1 MLTVKLDLGG
11 IQLATERLKLKA
23 DVLLEH
29 AVADLAAQTHAHV
42 VEQASSKLHSTRQ
55 KYIDALSYEQL
66 SPGSWTVTLD
76 NSAMWIEEGMPRHEM
91 IDDLLKNGAQVSK
104 KTGARYR
111 VIPMPVKGK
120 TETPAS
126 GQAVR
131 MAAMAA
137 LRRAKINMKD
147 IEKEVDGRAKI
158 GTLHKLDETGNP
170 LKTADGAGQGHG
182 AIGHVRQ
189 GMTGTPFL
197 KGMRVMQRQVN
208 SAPPVIQRT
217 AMTFRVVSSLMKGTG
232 RWVHP
237 GIKAVNLMDEAQKWA
252 ELEWEKRIRPEILDA
267 LSNPAGR

>member
-1 MLTVKLDLGG
+1 MLTVKLNLGA
-11 IQLATERLKLKA
+11 IILATERLKIKA

-55 KYIDALSYEQL
+55 KYVDALSYEQAGR
-66 SPGSWTVTLD
+66 GSWTVTLD

-111 VIPMPVKGK
+111 VIPLPIKSK
-120 TETPAS
+120 TQTPAS
-126 GQAVR
+126 GQAIR
-131 MAAMAA
+131 IAAQKA
-137 LRRAKINMKD
+137 LRAAKINMRD
-147 IEKEVDGRAKI
+147 IEKEVDGRAKV
-158 GTLHKLDETGNP
+158 GTLHKLDEVGSPLRTG
-170 LKTADGAGQGHG
+170 DGAGQGHG
-182 AIGHVRQ
+182 PIGHVRQ

-197 KGMRVMQRQVN
+197 KGMRVMQRQVQ

-237 GIKAVNLMDEAQKWA
+237 GVKAVNLMDEAKAWA
-252 ELEWEKRIRPEILDA
+252 EQEFEVRIKPELLAA
-267 LSNPAGR
+267 LTG